1 MRRSVD
7 GMTTSAMSRARLRVL
22 DACLTELEEANERD
36 EVAVS
41 EALASRLGEHV
52 RSLVQGMT
60 INEAIELVLRE
71 QEPHL
76 RATPAAEP
84 ARGPGRAPL
93 DAQAAS
99 ALTERI
105 RRAQDHVC
113 LLLLEAHEGRA
124 AATLGH
130 RSWAQYVQREFG
142 LSRRRS
148 YELLDQG
155 RVIRAVQAAAGM
167 RGIPHISAHAA
178 EEIKAQLPDVTSA
191 IRRRVDGL
199 SETGRLAVAMEAV
212 GDARARARRLA
223 APDASDPVSE
233 AAQLVDAID
242 VLARMPSPEEMARR
256 ITPEQARRL
265 QRLQFALRWLAEFAR
280 ARERHGTLVS

>member
-1 MRRSVD
+1 
-7 GMTTSAMSRARLRVL
+7 MTTSAIGRARLRVL
-22 DACLTELEEANERD
+22 DACLTELEDANER
-36 EVAVS
+36 EEATVS

-52 RSLVQGMT
+52 RPLVPGMT
-60 INEAIELVLRE
+60 INEAIDLVLRE

-76 RATPAAEP
+76 RAAAAP
-84 ARGPGRAPL
+84 DRAPRPLREPL
-93 DAQAAS
+93 DAPAAS

-124 AATLGH
+124 AASLGY
-130 RSWAQYVQREFG
+130 RSWAQYVQREFS

-178 EEIKAQLPDVTSA
+178 EEIKAHLHDVTST
-191 IRRRVDGL
+191 IQRRVEGL
-199 SETGRLAVAMEAV
+199 SETDRCAVAMEAV
-212 GDARARARRLA
+212 GAARARTRQPAP
-223 APDASDPVSE
+223 PDARD
-233 AAQLVDAID
+233 AALDRLVDALD
-242 VLARMPSPEEMARR
+242 VLAGMPP
-256 ITPEQARRL
+256 PEQMAGRVTPQQAHRLRRL
-265 QRLQFALRWLAEFAR
+265 RSALRWLGEFAD
-280 ARERHGTLVS
+280 ACDRHGTLVS

>member
-1 MRRSVD
+1 M
-7 GMTTSAMSRARLRVL
+7 GRARLRVL

-52 RSLVQGMT
+52 RSLVPGMT

-76 RATPAAEP
+76 RASSGES
-84 ARGPGRAPL
+84 ARSPRTVREPL
-93 DAQAAS
+93 DAPAAS

-124 AATLGH
+124 AATLGY

-178 EEIKAQLPDVTSA
+178 EEIKAQLQDVTSA

-199 SETGRLAVAMEAV
+199 SETDRQAVAMEAV
-212 GDARARARRLA
+212 GAARARARRLA
-223 APDASDPVSE
+223 EPDDRHQGAEPAVG
-233 AAQLVDAID
+233 QLVEAID
-242 VLARMPSPEEMARR
+242 VLATMPPPEEIACR
-256 ITPEQARRL
+256 ITPEQACRL
-265 QRLQFALRWLAEFAR
+265 HRLEGALRWLAEFAQ
-280 ARERHGTLVS
+280 AWERHGTLVS